1 MQEYQVI
8 IEKFGEPF
16 PTEGRRNPH
25 VNPIFF
31 AAAFQQDTQVK
42 YFHDVGWLK
51 MENGRWHST
60 SSTAIKIAIRDLILR
75 LMRSTSK
82 SCFSQI
88 TPSLL
93 HEIMQMVQLENGAE
107 GFPPLDPD
115 IIPLSN
121 GILLWDSTCHEFVF
135 RDYNQKDMILDS
147 LTVPYVPNAKAPLFE
162 EKIRE
167 IIPDADDRRVIQ
179 DYLGASLFPANRT
192 RKFLLFQGE
201 GGCGKSL
208 LVLLISKILG
218 PKRVF
223 DLNFRTISSP
233 FGFSDLTTQTLLTA
247 SEAISG
253 ALCSSGGE
261 FVKKAVGG
269 DYFQTAQKFE
279 NLKKKHHGTFSLI
292 IVTNHKM
299 SVKFEGKGQ
308 EWKDRMLPIL
318 FHHHIPE
325 EKQDRTL
332 IDRLLAEE
340 GSGVVNWL
348 LDGSRHVRNSNWR
361 IELTATQKVRRDKL
375 VDEIRSMDM
384 FVCNYIRRS
393 AGNEFSSRSAYAT
406 YIRHQRD
413 LGLEFL
419 EEAAFYKRLAKSM
432 GTEYNAVGCNSIH
445 GQKIRGYKGFEL
457 LD

>member
-1 MQEYQVI
+1 MQEYQAI

-16 PTEGRRNPH
+16 PTEGRRNPR

-60 SSTAIKIAIRDLILR
+60 SSAAIKIAIRDLILR

-179 DYLGASLFPANRT
+179 DYLGGL
-192 RKFLLFQGE
+192 
-201 GGCGKSL
+201 
-208 LVLLISKILG
+208 
-218 PKRVF
+218 
-223 DLNFRTISSP
+223 
-233 FGFSDLTTQTLLTA
+233 
-247 SEAISG
+247 
-253 ALCSSGGE
+253 ALSCQP
-261 FVKKAVGG
+261 
-269 DYFQTAQKFE
+269 D
-279 NLKKKHHGTFSLI
+279 
-292 IVTNHKM
+292 
-299 SVKFEGKGQ
+299 
-308 EWKDRMLPIL
+308 
-318 FHHHIPE
+318 
-325 EKQDRTL
+325 
-332 IDRLLAEE
+332 
-340 GSGVVNWL
+340 
-348 LDGSRHVRNSNWR
+348 
-361 IELTATQKVRRDKL
+361 QKVPAVPRR
-375 VDEIRSMDM
+375 
-384 FVCNYIRRS
+384 RRVWE
-393 AGNEFSSRSAYAT
+393 EFTGST
-406 YIRHQRD
+406 DI
-413 LGLEFL
+413 EN
-419 EEAAFYKRLAKSM
+419 
-432 GTEYNAVGCNSIH
+432 TWP
-445 GQKIRGYKGFEL
+445 
-457 LD
+457 